1 MVFGFALLVVA
12 CGRDPRNRAHAAVP
26 MSSIRQGERLAQTY
40 CSSCHL
46 APDPS
51 LLDSRSWEKG
61 VLPAMGPRLGIFAY
75 GFRLYPNS
83 SRDTN
88 IGKGYYPSQPLL
100 SYTDWQHI
108 LDYYTAT
115 SPDSLPG
122 QGRRWPI
129 AMRGLSLFDVREPG
143 LRYRTPA
150 TTYIGVDT
158 FPGERGVNC
167 YDYHYHRLYRFSPD
181 LRVADSVADNGG
193 IVDMVRDGS
202 DWVTCDIGVLNPNN
216 GKSGKVGRIGPV
228 WEAEGVGPVREAEG
242 VGPARKAESVG
253 PARKPG
259 GAGKGGTGEGGAG
272 GAGMGMGG
280 GRWVVDTPALYLPL
294 ARPVQLAKADLNGDG
309 RTDWV
314 VCEFGNLKGALS
326 WLENKGGGRYER
338 HIIRAVPGAIRV
350 YVNDYNHDGR
360 PDLWVLFAQGDEGIF
375 LFTNQGNGR
384 FTQQA
389 LLRFPPCYG
398 SSYFELVDF
407 NKDGHPDILYTCG
420 DNADFSPVLK
430 PYHGIYIY
438 LNDGHNHFT
447 QRYFF
452 PMNGAYKAVARDF
465 DGDGDLDI
473 AAISFFPDFSHQP
486 EEGFVYL
493 ENRGDYDFRPYSL
506 PAAEQGKWLTMDV
519 GDVDG
524 DGRPDIVLGN
534 FSLYSKIT
542 PAGVDFTKGP
552 PFLLLKNRSK

>member
-1 MVFGFALLVVA
+1 MVNVSFKGGHRFPGFVLVLLLLLA
-12 CGRDPRNRAHAAVP
+12 GCGRDPRNGSHAQVP

-40 CSSCHL
+40 CGSCHL

-75 GFRLYPNS
+75 GFQLYPNS
-83 SRDTN
+83 LRDTN
-88 IGKGYYPSQPLL
+88 IGKGYYPSKPLL
-100 SYTDWQHI
+100 SYVDWQHI

-122 QGRRWPI
+122 QGRQAPI
-129 AMRGLSLFDVREPG
+129 ALSGLTLFEAREPD
-143 LRYRTPA
+143 LRHPVPA

-158 FPGERGVNC
+158 IAGERGVNC
-167 YDYHYHRLYRFSPD
+167 YDYNYHRLYRFSPD
-181 LRVADSVADNGG
+181 LRVIDSVSDGGG
-193 IVDMVRDGS
+193 IVDMKRDGS
-202 DWVTCDIGVLNPNN
+202 QWVSCDIGVLTPNN
-216 GKSGKVGRIGPV
+216 GKSGKMERIRTGGGEG
-228 WEAEGVGPVREAEG
+228 EA
-242 VGPARKAESVG
+242 
-253 PARKPG
+253 
-259 GAGKGGTGEGGAG
+259 KGGSGN
-272 GAGMGMGG
+272 
-280 GRWVVDTPALYLPL
+280 WVRDTPAMFAPL
-294 ARPVQLAKADLNGDG
+294 ARPVQIAAADLNGDG
-309 RTDWV
+309 LEDWV
-314 VCEFGNLKGALS
+314 VCEFGNLIGSLS
-326 WLENKGGGRYER
+326 WLENKGGGKFER

-375 LFTNQGNGR
+375 LFTNEGNGR

-407 NKDGHPDILYTCG
+407 NKDGYPDILYTCG

-452 PMNGAYKAVARDF
+452 PMNGCYKAVARDF

-493 ENRGDYDFRPYSL
+493 ENKGNYDFRPYSL
-506 PAAEQGKWLTMDV
+506 PAAERGKWLTMDV

-534 FSLYSKIT
+534 FSLYSKAT

-552 PFLLLKNRSK
+552 PFLVLKNRSK